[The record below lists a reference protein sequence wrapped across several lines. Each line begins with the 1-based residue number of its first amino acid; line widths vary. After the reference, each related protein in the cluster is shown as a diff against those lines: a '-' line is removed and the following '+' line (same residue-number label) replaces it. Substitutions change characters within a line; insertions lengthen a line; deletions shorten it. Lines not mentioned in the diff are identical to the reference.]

1 MNKSHTYHLQN
12 TTSFEQ
18 YNDNIKQK
26 KIFKKHSFS
35 IEDGTETHTHVNV
48 YLYNVK
54 TLQLSFM
61 RWPRGRRAFV
71 HVIQID
77 SLLNSKW
84 SIVKD
89 KVNNLLYI
97 SVLTFYNFRDG
108 CI

>member
-1 MNKSHTYHLQN
+1 MIILNR
-12 TTSFEQ
+12 
-18 YNDNIKQK
+18 K
-26 KIFKKHSFS
+26 KNSFS

-61 RWPRGRRAFV
+61 RWQRGWRAAV
-71 HVIQID
+71 YVIQIN

-97 SVLTFYNFRDG
+97 SVTILISVVGAFKYK
-108 CI
+108 

>member
-1 MNKSHTYHLQN
+1 MIILNRK
-12 TTSFEQ
+12 
-18 YNDNIKQK
+18 
-26 KIFKKHSFS
+26 KKHSFS

-61 RWPRGRRAFV
+61 RWPRGRRAVV

-97 SVLTFYNFRDG
+97 SVTIPISKVGG